1 MTRMLIQFIDPITAC
16 ESGGRSLVK
25 CAVRAVQRRLARTGG
40 TTDRERK
47 DFVIKQDLAQLD
59 RNQLR
64 DIGIDR
70 DAL

>member
-1 MTRMLIQFIDPITAC
+1 MTRTLTQFIDPITTC

-25 CAVRAVQRRLARTGG
+25 CAVRAVQRRLASIGG

-47 DFVIKQDLAQLD
+47 DFRIKQDLAHLD

-70 DAL
+70 GAL

>member
-1 MTRMLIQFIDPITAC
+1 MTRTLTQFIDPMTAYG
-16 ESGGRSLVK
+16 SGGRSLVE
-25 CAVRAVQRRLARTGG
+25 CAVRAVQRCLARTGG

-64 DIGIDR
+64 DIGLDR
-70 DAL
+70 DVL